1 MLEEALSGIRVPL
14 KRVCVGVLAASSISK
29 RTLAKIKK
37 EG

>member
-1 MLEEALSGIRVPL
+1 MLEEALSGIKIPL
-14 KRVCVGVLAASSISK
+14 KRVCVRVLDASSISK